1 MHLGGRCRPHDADGD
16 GRSRDR
22 SIVDELITCRQTDRP
37 TDRELRSH
45 HLSLVASPLGIDV
58 EMSSS
63 VDAHSI
69 IAADARYINR
79 HRRSHLPPPPTT
91 TTTTRGRSPRDSAT
105 TPSGVFSVRDVKTR
119 SSNYLSGKVFF
130 PVLSSKGWLG
140 SRVVSVPDSGAE
152 GPGFKSQPRRCRVT
166 VLGKLFAPIVP
177 LFT

>member
-1 MHLGGRCRPHDADGD
+1 MHLDGRCRPHDADGD

-58 EMSSS
+58 EMSTS
-63 VDAHSI
+63 VAAHSI

-79 HRRSHLPPPPTT
+79 HRRSHLPPPPPTT
-91 TTTTRGRSPRDSAT
+91 TTTTRGRSPRDRAT

-130 PVLSSKGWLG
+130 WYYLARGGSVAEWLAC
-140 SRVVSVPDSGAE
+140 RTQAQK
-152 GPGFKSQPRRCRVT
+152 GPGSNRSRDAV
-166 VLGKLFAPIVP
+166 G
-177 LFT
+177 